1 MEILMMFLEA
11 PHTGHYYH
19 KMQTHRNIIIFKNH
33 LKQILNVV
41 EAASAE
47 GHN

>member
-1 MEILMMFLEA
+1 MMSLQA
-11 PHTGHYYH
+11 WYSDHYYH

-41 EAASAE
+41 EAATAE
-47 GHN
+47 SHN